1 MAQHA
6 ILRFEKHKGNPARS
20 LEAHH
25 ERQKEQY
32 ASNPTLTQAGVNTT
46 SISSSRRTLLPLHSE
61 PYRAGRMPDKER
73 QHTVCRYVDN
83 RQPGVFQGE
92 IPKGDT
98 GVLPKGTDQI
108 FVLDDGKLVESGTH
122 SELMEKKGLYQRLY
136 HIQQESLG
144 WAV

>member
-1 MAQHA
+1 MP
-6 ILRFEKHKGNPARS
+6 NP
-20 LEAHH
+20 
-25 ERQKEQY
+25 Q
-32 ASNPTLTQAGVNTT
+32 G
-46 SISSSRRTLLPLHSE
+46 
-61 PYRAGRMPDKER
+61 